1 MGRRWGLALAA
12 GERAGCVVSARGAER
27 PGAEA
32 EGPWSC
38 SGVLLSRSA
47 GLVLCHGGIVAPFLR
62 AGAGV
67 LQPGAG
73 PSFLGA
79 ESCRDDLRLH
89 VQWGPGRG
97 AGAGARAGPRGALC
111 TPPCSAQPAP
121 RAPARARL
129 LLLVCCPAFRAGF
142 ARLFGG
148 DTAEQWRFAG
158 SGPEPPAPPQESED
172 QAGAWADEGPLLAA
186 LGWFALLCVEG
197 SAEAAAGP
205 RLSVAPAASL
215 PKGAPLLACG
225 SPFGAFCPDI
235 FLNSLS
241 RGVLSNA
248 AGPLLLTDAR
258 CLPGTEGAGVFSA
271 RGALVALVAAPLCW
285 RAREWVGLSLL
296 CAADALLHAAAHA
309 LGRLGSPAEARLL
322 ASLLPPEEP
331 PSPPLLPELGAAWT
345 AAVLVECGSVW
356 GSGVALAPRLVLT
369 CRHVAPQ
376 EAKRVLV
383 RPAAPKSSPV
393 WGKVVFA
400 TQDTSPYDVAVVKLE
415 ENLRGIPFP
424 VLATHFHE
432 GEDVCVVGFGA
443 FGQACGPSVT
453 LGILSAV
460 VEVKD
465 APVMLQTTCAVHGGS
480 SGGPLFSD
488 LGELLG
494 IVTSNTRDNSTGA
507 TYPHL
512 NFSIPVTVLE
522 PALEQ
527 YRQTGDLQRFGEL
540 DRPGEQVRVVWRL
553 QRVPAEPPR
562 SKL

>member
-1 MGRRWGLALAA
+1 MGRRWGPAMAA
-12 GERAGCVVSARGAER
+12 SERAGCVVSARGA
-27 PGAEA
+27 GAEA

-38 SGVLLSRSA
+38 SGVLLNRRT

-62 AGAGV
+62 AGVGA

-79 ESCRDDLRLH
+79 DSCRDDLRLH

-97 AGAGARAGPRGALC
+97 PGARAEPRGALC

-121 RAPARARL
+121 RAPACARL
-129 LLLVCCPAFRAGF
+129 LLLACCPAFRASF

-148 DTAEQWRFAG
+148 DVPEQWRFAG
-158 SGPEPPAPPQESED
+158 GGPEPPED
-172 QAGAWADEGPLLAA
+172 EASASGSDDGPLLAA
-186 LGWFALLCVEG
+186 LGWFALLRLEDCTAEEAVG
-197 SAEAAAGP
+197 SP
-205 RLSVAPAASL
+205 RLSVVPAASL

-271 RGALVALVAAPLCW
+271 HGALVALVAAPLCW

-296 CAADALLHAAAHA
+296 CAADALLRTASLA
-309 LGRLGSPAEARLL
+309 LRRLGLQAEAKEL
-322 ASLLPPEEP
+322 AALLPRQAGDTTTGPQRALVLQEH
-331 PSPPLLPELGAAWT
+331 GAVWL

-369 CRHVAPQ
+369 CRHVAPR

-383 RPAAPKSSPV
+383 RPATKSPPV
-393 WGKVVFA
+393 WGEVVFA

-415 ENLRGIPFP
+415 ESLKGIPFP
-424 VLATHFHE
+424 VLASYFHE
-432 GEDVCVVGFGA
+432 
-443 FGQACGPSVT
+443 
-453 LGILSAV
+453 
-460 VEVKD
+460 
-465 APVMLQTTCAVHGGS
+465 
-480 SGGPLFSD
+480 
-488 LGELLG
+488 G

-512 NFSIPVTVLE
+512 NFSIPMAVLQ
-522 PALEQ
+522 PALSR
-527 YRQTGDLQRFGEL
+527 YRRTGELLPLREL

-553 QRVPAEPPR
+553 QRVPAQPPR

>member
-1 MGRRWGLALAA
+1 MGRSWGLALAA

-38 SGVLLSRSA
+38 SGVLLSRRA
-47 GLVLCHGGIVAPFLR
+47 GLVLCHGGIVAPFLS
-62 AGAGV
+62 AGAAA

-73 PSFLGA
+73 PPFLGA
-79 ESCRDDLRLH
+79 DSCRDDMRLH

-97 AGAGARAGPRGALC
+97 VGARAGRRGALC
-111 TPPCSAQPAP
+111 TPPCSARPAP
-121 RAPARARL
+121 RGQARARL
-129 LLLVCCPAFRAGF
+129 LLLVCCPAFRASF
-142 ARLFGG
+142 ARLFSGEA
-148 DTAEQWRFAG
+148 AEHWRFAG
-158 SGPEPPAPPQESED
+158 GGPEPQEPEAD
-172 QAGAWADEGPLLAA
+172 AGAGADEGPLLAA
-186 LGWFALLCVEG
+186 LGWFALLSVEG
-197 SAEAAAGP
+197 RAEAAGGP
-205 RLSVAPAASL
+205 WLSVAAAASL

-271 RGALVALVAAPLCW
+271 DGALVALVAAPLCW

-296 CAADALLHAAAHA
+296 CAADALLRAAAPA
-309 LGRLGSPAEARLL
+309 LGRLGRHADARLL
-322 ASLLPPEEP
+322 AALLPPDGGEP
-331 PSPPLLPELGAAWT
+331 AAPLPELGAALV
-345 AAVLVECGSVW
+345 AAVLIECGSVW
-356 GSGVALAPRLVLT
+356 GSGVALAPHLVLT
-369 CRHVAPQ
+369 CRHVAPR
-376 EAKRVLV
+376 EAARVLV
-383 RPAAPKSSPV
+383 RPAIPKSSPV

-400 TQDTSPYDVAVVKLE
+400 TQDTSPYDVAVLKLE
-415 ENLRGIPFP
+415 EDLRGVPFP
-424 VLATHFHE
+424 ILASRFHE
-432 GEDVCVVGFGA
+432 
-443 FGQACGPSVT
+443 
-453 LGILSAV
+453 
-460 VEVKD
+460 
-465 APVMLQTTCAVHGGS
+465 
-480 SGGPLFSD
+480 
-488 LGELLG
+488 G

-512 NFSIPVTVLE
+512 NFSIPITVLE
-522 PALEQ
+522 PALDQ
-527 YRQTGDLQRFGEL
+527 YRQTGDLHLLRKL

>member
-12 GERAGCVVSARGAER
+12 GEQAGCVVSARGAEQ
-27 PGAEA
+27 A

-38 SGVLLSRSA
+38 SGVLLSRRA

-62 AGAGV
+62 AGAAA
-67 LQPGAG
+67 LEPGAG
-73 PSFLGA
+73 PPFLGA
-79 ESCRDDLRLH
+79 DSCRADLRLH

-97 AGAGARAGPRGALC
+97 PAARAGPRGALYS
-111 TPPCSAQPAP
+111 PPCSAQPAP
-121 RAPARARL
+121 RGPARARL
-129 LLLVCCPAFRAGF
+129 LLLVSCPAFRASF

-148 DTAEQWRFAG
+148 EAAEQWRFAG
-158 SGPEPPAPPQESED
+158 GGPESPEAE
-172 QAGAWADEGPLLAA
+172 ADEGPLLAA
-186 LGWFALLCVEG
+186 LGWFALLSVEG
-197 SAEAAAGP
+197 RAEAPRGL
-205 RLSVAPAASL
+205 RLSVAAAASL

-271 RGALVALVAAPLCW
+271 DGALVALVVAPLCW

-296 CAADALLHAAAHA
+296 CAADALLRAAAHA
-309 LGRLGSPAEARLL
+309 MGQLGRPADARLL
-322 ASLLPPEEP
+322 AELLPTDGGEVAAP
-331 PSPPLLPELGAAWT
+331 LPEPGAACL
-345 AAVLVECGSVW
+345 AAVLIECGSVW

-369 CRHVAPQ
+369 CRHVAPR

-383 RPAAPKSSPV
+383 RPTAPKSSPV

-415 ENLRGIPFP
+415 ENLKGIPFP
-424 VLATHFHE
+424 VLASHFHE
-432 GEDVCVVGFGA
+432 GEDVQVVGFGA
-443 FGQACGPSVT
+443 FGQTCGPSVT
-453 LGILSAV
+453 SGILSAV
-460 VEVKD
+460 VEVGD
-465 APVMLQTTCAVHGGS
+465 VPVMLQTTCAVHGGS
-480 SGGPLFSD
+480 SGGPLFTSS
-488 LGELLG
+488 GELLG

-512 NFSIPVTVLE
+512 NFSIPITVLE
-522 PALEQ
+522 PALDQ
-527 YRQTGDLQRFGEL
+527 YRRTGDLHHLKEL
-540 DRPGEQVRVVWRL
+540 DWPGEQVRVVWRL

>member
-1 MGRRWGLALAA
+1 MGRRWGPALAV
-12 GERAGCVVSARGAER
+12 GEQAGCVVIARGAER
-27 PGAEA
+27 PGAK
-32 EGPWSC
+32 GPWSC
-38 SGVLLSRSA
+38 SGVLLSRRA

-62 AGAGV
+62 AGASA

-73 PSFLGA
+73 PPFLGA
-79 ESCRDDLRLH
+79 DGCRDDLRLH

-97 AGAGARAGPRGALC
+97 PRAPAGLRGTLC

-121 RAPARARL
+121 RGPARARL
-129 LLLVCCPAFRAGF
+129 LLLVSCPAFRASF
-142 ARLFGG
+142 ERLFGG
-148 DTAEQWRFAG
+148 EAAEQWRFASG
-158 SGPEPPAPPQESED
+158 GPEPPAPPQEPEAE
-172 QAGAWADEGPLLAA
+172 AGAWADEGPLLAA
-186 LGWFALLCVEG
+186 LGWFALLSVEG
-197 SAEAAAGP
+197 RAEAAGGP
-205 RLSVAPAASL
+205 RLSVAAAASL

-271 RGALVALVAAPLCW
+271 DGELVALVAAPLCW

-296 CAADALLHAAAHA
+296 CAADALLRAAAHA
-309 LGRLGSPAEARLL
+309 LGRLGRPADARLL
-322 ASLLPPEEP
+322 AALLPPEDGEAAIP
-331 PSPPLLPELGAAWT
+331 IPLPEHGAAWV

-369 CRHVAPQ
+369 CRHVAPR

-383 RPAAPKSSPV
+383 RPATPKSSPV

-415 ENLRGIPFP
+415 ENLSGVPFP
-424 VLATHFHE
+424 VLASHFHE
-432 GEDVCVVGFGA
+432 GEDVQVVGFGA

-453 LGILSAV
+453 SGILSAV
-460 VEVKD
+460 VEVNN
-465 APVMLQTTCAVHGGS
+465 APAMLQTTCAVHGGS
-480 SGGPLFSD
+480 SGGPLFSGS
-488 LGELLG
+488 GELLG

-512 NFSIPVTVLE
+512 NFSVPITVLE
-522 PALEQ
+522 PALDQ
-527 YRQTGDLQRFGEL
+527 YRRTGDLRRLREL

-553 QRVPAEPPR
+553 QRVPAVPLR

>member
-1 MGRRWGLALAA
+1 MGRRWGPAMAA
-12 GERAGCVVSARGAER
+12 SERAGCVVSARGA
-27 PGAEA
+27 GAEA

-38 SGVLLSRSA
+38 SGVLLNRRT

-62 AGAGV
+62 AGVGA

-79 ESCRDDLRLH
+79 DSCRDDLRLH

-97 AGAGARAGPRGALC
+97 PGARAEPRGALC

-121 RAPARARL
+121 RAPACARL
-129 LLLVCCPAFRAGF
+129 LLLACCPAFRASF

-148 DTAEQWRFAG
+148 DVPEQWRFAG
-158 SGPEPPAPPQESED
+158 GGPEPPED
-172 QAGAWADEGPLLAA
+172 EASASGSDDGPLLAA
-186 LGWFALLCVEG
+186 LGWFALLRLEDCTAEEAVG
-197 SAEAAAGP
+197 SP
-205 RLSVAPAASL
+205 RLSVVPAASL

-271 RGALVALVAAPLCW
+271 HGALVALVAAPLCW

-296 CAADALLHAAAHA
+296 CAADALLRTASLA
-309 LGRLGSPAEARLL
+309 LRRLGLQAEAKEL
-322 ASLLPPEEP
+322 AALLPRQAGDTTTGPQRALVLQEH
-331 PSPPLLPELGAAWT
+331 GAVWL

-369 CRHVAPQ
+369 CRHVAPR

-383 RPAAPKSSPV
+383 RPATKSPPV
-393 WGKVVFA
+393 WGEVVFA

-415 ENLRGIPFP
+415 ESLKGIPFP
-424 VLATHFHE
+424 VLASYFHE

-453 LGILSAV
+453 SGILSAV
-460 VEVKD
+460 VEVNE

-480 SGGPLFSD
+480 SGGPLFTSS
-488 LGELLG
+488 GELLG

-512 NFSIPVTVLE
+512 NFSIPMAVLQ
-522 PALEQ
+522 PALSR
-527 YRQTGDLQRFGEL
+527 YRRTGELLPLREL

-553 QRVPAEPPR
+553 QRVPAQPPR